1 VMTAAIFQ
9 SNGTLDKFIGDCV
22 MALFGAPIP
31 SDRSPRNAL
40 VAAVRMQQQVARLGE
55 ERIQRGLGPL
65 RIGIGLHHG
74 PAVVGNIG
82 SDERMQY
89 TAIGDTV
96 NVAARLVSR
105 AEPSQILISETMYAA
120 AGGGDLF
127 HDLGPISVKGRD
139 AQVRV
144 YSVNWETIVQRTPVA
159 KSPS

>member
-1 VMTAAIFQ
+1 
-9 SNGTLDKFIGDCV
+9 
-22 MALFGAPIP
+22 MAENERDETDEEPKKVEERPIT
-31 SDRSPRNAL
+31 SAEYINLLSQHAEAGNAL
-40 VAAVRMQQQVARLGE
+40 VAAVRMQQQVARLGA
-55 ERIQRGLGPL
+55 ERVQRGLAPL

-96 NVAARLVSR
+96 NIAARLVGR
-105 AEPSQILISETMYAA
+105 AEPGQILISETMHSA

-127 HDLGPISVKGRD
+127 HDLGLISVKGRD

-144 YSVNWETIVQRTPVA
+144 YSVDWEKIVQRAPA
-159 KSPS
+159 A